1 MGKWLNFTFALTGRM
16 RLCIDTQGVAL
27 GCGLAALSG
36 RSFSRFVRLSCAHA
50 LPPCYL
56 LSKPCRDFLDFAPN
70 LLIRSLFQQL
80 IPITILRRIDIG
92 KRFVNGLFVLPCS
105 FSLVNTNQFVAF
117 VFREKLRQHA

>member
-50 LPPCYL
+50 LPL
-56 LSKPCRDFLDFAPN
+56 VVLQKIAQIFFW
-70 LLIRSLFQQL
+70 
-80 IPITILRRIDIG
+80 IL
-92 KRFVNGLFVLPCS
+92 
-105 FSLVNTNQFVAF
+105 NT
-117 VFREKLRQHA
+117 LG

>member
-50 LPPCYL
+50 LPPRYL
-56 LSKPCRDFLDFAPN
+56 LSKPHRDFLDFAPQPFN
-70 LLIRSLFQQL
+70 THLIS
-80 IPITILRRIDIG
+80 
-92 KRFVNGLFVLPCS
+92 
-105 FSLVNTNQFVAF
+105 VAYSNNYSAT
-117 VFREKLRQHA
+117 H